1 VILIF
6 ESMLRKVILS
16 FLYIFFTASLL
27 FALLFWFLQGTLFNN
42 VFYTEQILP
51 QIYPTVV
58 QDIAQYAINQDPFL
72 LQHVSVTDMENIVR
86 QSFPQSDAKEMT
98 NMLFDRFFQRVFS
111 DEKNMETSLDL
122 KPFKDHFLVT
132 LQHFLVSFVQKLP
145 VCQKPEDAMTFSCR
159 MGDTS
164 PEAVSTFINSFI
176 DPKAVLHNVPDSI
189 YLAIPAVPFPAF
201 LFRMDMLWYTVF
213 FFPFLFLLLLVAA
226 SYRNLKVFFKK
237 QGWIFLLLGILF
249 FLVSLVLTELF
260 SFAKYQ
266 LEQEMGDSKKYLNLF
281 YGTYSTTVRTELLWT
296 AAVLV
301 FIGMMCFLFF
311 FSFRSSDKKK
321 R

>member
-16 FLYIFFTASLL
+16 LLYIFFIASLL

-72 LQHVSVTDMENIVR
+72 LQHVSVTDMENIVQ
-86 QSFPQSDAKEMT
+86 QSFPQSDAKEMV

-111 DEKNMETSLDL
+111 DEKSMETSLDL
-122 KPFKDHFLVT
+122 VPFKDHFARSLE
-132 LQHFLVSFVQKLP
+132 QFLVSFVQQLP

-176 DPKAVLHNVPDSI
+176 DPKAVMHNVPDHLS
-189 YLAIPAVPFPAF
+189 LAIPIVPFPVF
-201 LFRMDMLWYTVF
+201 FVRMDVLWPFVF
-213 FFPFLFLLLLVAA
+213 FLPLLVLLLIVAV
-226 SYRNLKVFFKK
+226 SYKNLKMFFQQQGWMFLILGIFVFFVS
-237 QGWIFLLLGILF
+237 LLLG
-249 FLVSLVLTELF
+249 ELF
-260 SFAKYQ
+260 SFAQYQ
-266 LEQEMGDSKKYLNLF
+266 LEQEIADSRKYLHLF
-281 YGTYSTTVRTELLWT
+281 YGAYSTTVRTELWWT
-296 AAVLV
+296 AAVFV
-301 FIGMMCFLFF
+301 FMGMMCFLFF
-311 FSFRSSDKKK
+311 FSFRSFDKKK

>member
-1 VILIF
+1 
-6 ESMLRKVILS
+6 
-16 FLYIFFTASLL
+16 
-27 FALLFWFLQGTLFNN
+27 
-42 VFYTEQILP
+42 
-51 QIYPTVV
+51 
-58 QDIAQYAINQDPFL
+58 
-72 LQHVSVTDMENIVR
+72 
-86 QSFPQSDAKEMT
+86 
-98 NMLFDRFFQRVFS
+98 
-111 DEKNMETSLDL
+111 
-122 KPFKDHFLVT
+122 
-132 LQHFLVSFVQKLP
+132 
-145 VCQKPEDAMTFSCR
+145 
-159 MGDTS
+159 
-164 PEAVSTFINSFI
+164 
-176 DPKAVLHNVPDSI
+176 
-189 YLAIPAVPFPAF
+189 
-201 LFRMDMLWYTVF
+201 
-213 FFPFLFLLLLVAA
+213 VAA